1 MSRKVSLSVNNMPI
15 DLDYFVT
22 KYLDCVTGG
31 IISSLHDT
39 GEIEDLLITL
49 DNTGDIKITLNNSD
63 IPLKEF
69 PIEIIR
75 STLLGMIAPL
85 KGVEPEVYNLE
96 LTIKKQ

>member
-1 MSRKVSLSVNNMPI
+1 MARKVSLSVNNMPI

-22 KYLDCVTGG
+22 EYLDCVAGG

-39 GEIEDLLITL
+39 GEIEELLITL

-85 KGVEPEVYNLE
+85 KGVESEVYNLE
-96 LTIKKQ
+96 LSIKK

>member
-1 MSRKVSLSVNNMPI
+1 MARKVSLSVNNMPI

-22 KYLDCVTGG
+22 NYLDCVTGG

-69 PIEIIR
+69 PIGIIR

-96 LTIKKQ
+96 LMIKK